1 MAKFSHK
8 IIVRYEIAG
17 GIKSNVT
24 KFAHSEL
31 EARSYEDSI
40 VTEIK
45 NLGHTVLTTD
55 LVQTKNNLK

>member
-8 IIVRYEIAG
+8 IIVRYEIVG

-24 KFAHSEL
+24 KLAHSEL

-45 NLGHTVLTTD
+45 NLGHSVISTE
-55 LVQTKNNLK
+55 LKCLK